1 MFVTTYNPMSPLFN
15 TAIAIDDDGFGD
27 APRKVSSN
35 TDGSDTGSTNRTRL
49 RPARATKRQS
59 DRGYNVS
66 VDMPGVSR
74 SDVVVKVEGNC
85 LIITGNR
92 SIDNGDSIKSI
103 KYVSSWTVDDNV
115 SLSGI
120 TARCAEGVVE
130 VFIPTVEPKSLIIKV
145 D

>member
-1 MFVTTYNPMSPLFN
+1 LPHS
-15 TAIAIDDDGFGD
+15 
-27 APRKVSSN
+27 
-35 TDGSDTGSTNRTRL
+35 
-49 RPARATKRQS
+49 PARATKRQS
-59 DRGYNVS
+59 NRGYNVS

-92 SIDNGDSIKSI
+92 SIDNGDSI